1 MTKKDVVFVIVPGG
15 AGESTSVRAQGHHTL
30 HGPTPGASEP
40 LRWRGP
46 GPGEGWVGWPSF
58 CRPEQV
64 PDSVLP
70 RVQDL
75 REMQA
80 HIPER

>member
-30 HGPTPGASEP
+30 HGPTPGRVRAGPGPGASEP

-46 GPGEGWVGWPSF
+46 GPGEGWVEG
-58 CRPEQV
+58 
-64 PDSVLP
+64 P
-70 RVQDL
+70 RAWGGGGGVAEL
-75 REMQA
+75 LQA
-80 HIPER
+80 